1 MLDRLL
7 VALSFA
13 FVACGEP
20 PPPDTPEAREAV
32 AVCGAEA
39 PAEVLAKRIP
49 DLRFAAALGEAAKHA
64 VSPNMSLATSGYRSR
79 DLGERAAAIR
89 SAAEA
94 VGVKRCRLADELQAA
109 ATAEPGPDDLDGVV
123 KVLQALGS
131 VSPEYFAPIVA
142 AGCAELPACARECA
156 PGLAAVGEVEAE
168 RRALALAGGCAAFRP
183 QVSGGAAAV
192 EAFAR
197 ARMSDFIT
205 ACAPKLAGPAAAEVA
220 TLRQRLGL

>member
-1 MLDRLL
+1 MVRRVL
-7 VALSFA
+7 VVLALA
-13 FVACGEP
+13 FVGCGEP

-32 AVCGAEA
+32 AVCAAEA
-39 PAEVLAKRIP
+39 PPEVLAKRIP
-49 DLRFAAALGEAAKHA
+49 DLRFEAALAAAAKMA
-64 VSPNMSLATSGYRSR
+64 VSQDMSLATSGYRSR

-89 SAAEA
+89 AAAEA
-94 VGVKRCRLADELQAA
+94 AGVKRCRLVDELQAA
-109 ATAEPGPDDLDGVV
+109 VTAEPGPDDLDGVV

-131 VSPEYFAPIVA
+131 VSPEYFGPIVA

-156 PGLAAVGEVEAE
+156 PGLAAVGAVEPG

-197 ARMSDFIT
+197 ARMSGFID
-205 ACAPKLAGPAAAEVA
+205 ACAPKLAGPVAAEVA
-220 TLRQRLGL
+220 AMRKNLGL